1 MNNDLRSHEQ
11 LLFSHEALRARLDIR
26 DFFLKNTVREVYEN
40 IGQVLSLVR
49 MQLAMLAV
57 DTKAV
62 LKSVESPGNLVG
74 QSIRDL
80 RVMCKSFYPDAE
92 ILNEEGFVEALRDTV
107 KILYQSEEPVITV
120 NGIQKEIQ
128 PELKLVV
135 FKMIQEILTL
145 IQETGGT
152 FINLAIDYLDYDVKM
167 TVLYNGEVIPL
178 DKKGMNDNT
187 GLALQER
194 AELIKGKLNLA
205 SQKDG
210 STQIQLSYPLNSVYE

>member
-1 MNNDLRSHEQ
+1 MNNDLKAHKQ

-26 DFFLKNTVREVYEN
+26 DFFLKYTVREVYEN

-49 MQLAMLAV
+49 MQLAMLAA

-152 FINLAIDYLDYDVKM
+152 FISLAIDYLDYDVKM
-167 TVLYNGEVIPL
+167 TVLYNGEAIPL
-178 DKKGMNDNT
+178 DKRGMNDNT

>member
-1 MNNDLRSHEQ
+1 MNTDLRSHEQ

-49 MQLAMLAV
+49 MQLAMLAA
-57 DTKAV
+57 DTKVA

-92 ILNEEGFVEALRDTV
+92 ILNDEGFVEALRDTV
-107 KILYQSEEPVITV
+107 KILYQSEDPAITV

-145 IQETGGT
+145 VNETGGS
-152 FINLAIDYLDYDVKM
+152 FISLDLDYLENEVKT
-167 TVLYNGEVIPL
+167 TVIYKGEIIPL
-178 DKKGMNDNT
+178 DEKTTTDNID
-187 GLALQER
+187 LPLQER
-194 AELIKGKLNLA
+194 AELIKGKLNLNK
-205 SQKDG
+205 QKDG
-210 STQIQLSYPLNSVYE
+210 LIQIQLSYPLNCVYE

>member
-1 MNNDLRSHEQ
+1 MNNDLKSHEQ

-26 DFFLKNTVREVYEN
+26 DFFLQNTVREVYEN

-49 MQLAMLAV
+49 MQLAMLAA
-57 DTKAV
+57 DTKVA

-107 KILYQSEEPVITV
+107 KILYQYEDSAITV
-120 NGIQKEIQ
+120 DGVQKEIQ

-145 IQETGGT
+145 VKETGGS
-152 FINLAIDYLDYDVKM
+152 FISLDISYLEFDVKI
-167 TVLYNGEVIPL
+167 TVLYNGEIIPL
-178 DKKGMNDNT
+178 DKKAINNNT

-205 SQKDG
+205 EQKDG
-210 STQIQLSYPLNSVYE
+210 SIQIQLSYPLNFVYE